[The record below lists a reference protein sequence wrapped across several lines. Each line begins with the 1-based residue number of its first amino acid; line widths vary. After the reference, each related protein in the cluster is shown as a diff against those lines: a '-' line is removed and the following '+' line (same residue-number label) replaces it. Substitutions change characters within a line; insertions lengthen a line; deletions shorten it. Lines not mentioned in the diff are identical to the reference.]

1 MNDPTFRLEGVVR
14 SSADLM
20 EDFEGPLTLIL
31 QLLSKNK
38 IEIRDIKI
46 AELLDQYMAYLDEMK
61 RMDLEIA
68 SEFVQMASHLV
79 YIKARM
85 LLNEDEEPSELEELI
100 ASLEKLRRRDVYE
113 RIKNVT
119 GELGGMYFRGAGLI
133 TKLPEPI
140 VPDKEYRYV
149 HEPGDLIKAM
159 LRVFAREEALKAA
172 IQSPRFTMPTRIV
185 YSVSEKSA
193 EIIDELIKNGEMR
206 FAAIIAESKSR
217 TEMVATFIALLELCR
232 EGRISI
238 MGDGEDVTV
247 SKLSGEGGGSDGSEG
262 A

>member
-14 SSADLM
+14 TSNELM

-38 IEIRDIKI
+38 IEIKDIKI
-46 AELLDQYMAYLDEMK
+46 SELLDQYMAYLDEMK

-113 RIKNVT
+113 RVKTIT
-119 GELGGMYFRGAGLI
+119 DELETMYYRGAGII
-133 TKLPEPI
+133 TKMPEPLP
-140 VPDKEYRYV
+140 VDKEYRYV
-149 HEPGDLIKAM
+149 HEPEDLIKAM
-159 LRVFAREEALKAA
+159 LRIFSREEALKAVL
-172 IQSPRFTMPTRIV
+172 QTPRFTMPTRIV
-185 YSVSEKSA
+185 YSVSEKST
-193 EIIDELIKNGEMR
+193 EIIDELIKKGEMR
-206 FAAIIAESKSR
+206 FSALIAESKSR

-232 EGRISI
+232 EGRVSI
-238 MGDGEDVTV
+238 MGEGEDVTI
-247 SKLSGEGGGSDGSEG
+247 SKLSEEGGVEDGNEG

>member
-14 SSADLM
+14 ASSELM

-46 AELLDQYMAYLDEMK
+46 SELLDQYMAYLDEMK

-85 LLNEDEEPSELEELI
+85 LLSEDEEPSELEELI

-113 RIKNVT
+113 QIKGVAD
-119 GELGGMYFRGAGLI
+119 ELSPLYCRGAGLI
-133 TKLPEPI
+133 TKPPEPLP
-140 VPDKEYRYV
+140 VSREYRYV
-149 HEPGDLIKAM
+149 HAPEDLVKAM
-159 LRVFAREEALKAA
+159 LRILSREEALKAV
-172 IQSPRFTMPTRIV
+172 IQTPRFMMPTRIV

-193 EIIDELIKNGEMR
+193 EIIDELIKKGEMR
-206 FAAIIAESKSR
+206 FSALIAESKSR

-232 EGRISI
+232 EGKIGI
-238 MGDGEDVTV
+238 MGEGDEVTV
-247 SKLSGEGGGSDGSEG
+247 SKLSGEGGGGDEREG
-262 A
+262 T